1 MKFNYTIPEIR
12 KLCKRGSNS
21 RLVLWL
27 QGFGD
32 KFYTKG
38 QADGVGGTLSGILNM
53 IQDGKTL
60 DQIETEIEQGLRILN
75 GPTINSN
82 HDSRKRGDDNGP
94 SQGNPS
100 QGIDAGDPDS
110 SETGTDGSPTGDTTP

>member
-60 DQIETEIEQGLRILN
+60 DQIETEIEQGLRRLN
-75 GPTINSN
+75 GPQAPNGIQEEKAVECEV
-82 HDSRKRGDDNGP
+82 DSDK
-94 SQGNPS
+94 
-100 QGIDAGDPDS
+100 
-110 SETGTDGSPTGDTTP
+110 DGEIQD